1 LHEKIGRTVEHQV
14 TTKNRE
20 ELARHNGK
28 ERRDTTAV
36 ENAVKT
42 I

>member
-1 LHEKIGRTVEHQV
+1 MKKIVIE
-14 TTKNRE
+14 NRE